1 MVTMVLGYM
10 LGYHITML
18 YDTIIVSWSE
28 AAHQRDDKNTVHQV
42 GRPGNEAEHVD
53 AGERVVLEELG
64 LSKVGEVERRPDRVH
79 QHRGGGEVEN
89 TAGQGEQNFLE
100 TINVTGLTLIKK
112 ETENQNILKDFL
124 LQMLNQPQQKYLWP
138 FLVFGK
144 KYSPK

>member
-1 MVTMVLGYM
+1 
-10 LGYHITML
+10 ML

-42 GRPGNEAEHVD
+42 SRPGNEAEHVD

-100 TINVTGLTLIKK
+100 TINVTGLILIEKELEYLEGFFTSNVKPTTTKIFMAFFGFWKK
-112 ETENQNILKDFL
+112 NIPQN
-124 LQMLNQPQQKYLWP
+124 
-138 FLVFGK
+138 K
-144 KYSPK
+144 KSKP